1 MKSVTYVDNEYICK
15 KGEEGN
21 TLYIIK
27 SGEVR
32 VTNNIEGTDQ
42 VQGQTVNIATCR
54 ALHFHT
60 ERISLFMF
68 SLFYRACCISRR

>member
-21 TLYIIK
+21 VLFIIK

-32 VTNNIEGTDQ
+32 VTNNIEG
-42 VQGQTVNIATCR
+42 GEGWNINPDEG
-54 ALHFHT
+54 LYSGF
-60 ERISLFMF
+60 
-68 SLFYRACCISRR
+68 